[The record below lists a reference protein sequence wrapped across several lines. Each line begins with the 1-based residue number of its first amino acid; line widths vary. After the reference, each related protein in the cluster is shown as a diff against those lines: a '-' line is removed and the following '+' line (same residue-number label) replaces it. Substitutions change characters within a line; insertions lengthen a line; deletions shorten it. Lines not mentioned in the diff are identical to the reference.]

1 MALAA
6 PPDLSDTDV
15 PVQPLA
21 RTYPRG
27 LYIEPHEHVWG
38 QLLYAMSG
46 VMWVETPHEALVVPP
61 QRAVWLPP
69 GVPHGI
75 RVVSDLQ
82 MRNIYLRP
90 SLAATLDDTVQVI
103 EVGGL
108 LRELIVGLVEQ
119 GDDGAPE
126 YYEALVG
133 LALLELRRA
142 RRSLLKIPLPD
153 DSDRRLMN
161 LCQAVMAAPSLD
173 IAFEQHA
180 ENAGASVRTLARLF
194 KDGLGMGFAEWR
206 RQVQLATAVAELIQG
221 VPVSAIARE
230 LGYSPSSFSDMF
242 RRELGV
248 APSQF
253 SASQRQALKTLWPI
267 FRSTWPM
274 LVADRSPLDSGH
286 TSIAHGV
293 CHELPHLTGHRS
305 GRRSALRRTG
315 FSFPRT
321 TGHRAGRAAR
331 HAGR

>member
-6 PPDLSDTDV
+6 PPDLTDTDV

-27 LYIEPHEHVWG
+27 LFIEPHEHVWG

-90 SLAATLDDTVQVI
+90 ALAAALAATLDATVQVI

-108 LRELIVGLVEQ
+108 LRELIVGLVAQ
-119 GDDGAPE
+119 GDAGEAE
-126 YYEALVG
+126 YYDALVG

-142 RRSLLKIPLPD
+142 RRSQLKIPLPD
-153 DSDRRLMN
+153 ESDRRLMN
-161 LCQAVMAAPSLD
+161 LCQAVMAAPSLE
-173 IAFEQHA
+173 IPFEQHA
-180 ENAGASVRTLARLF
+180 QNAGASVRTLARLF
-194 KDGLGMGFAEWR
+194 KDSLGMGFAEWR
-206 RQVQLATAVAELIQG
+206 RQVQLATAVAALIQG
-221 VPVSAIARE
+221 VAVSVIARE

-253 SASQRQALKTLWPI
+253 SAT
-267 FRSTWPM
+267 
-274 LVADRSPLDSGH
+274 
-286 TSIAHGV
+286 
-293 CHELPHLTGHRS
+293 
-305 GRRSALRRTG
+305 
-315 FSFPRT
+315 
-321 TGHRAGRAAR
+321 
-331 HAGR
+331 

>member
-1 MALAA
+1 MDAVSKRLVSGVIRDLAAWPVAGYHEGPPSCRDLAMALAA
-6 PPDLSDTDV
+6 PPDLSDTAI

-27 LYIEPHEHVWG
+27 LFIEPHEHDWG

-69 GVPHGI
+69 GVVHGI

-90 SLAATLDDTVQVI
+90 SLAATLDASVQVLQ
-103 EVGGL
+103 VDSL
-108 LRELIVGLVEQ
+108 LRELIVRLVELDPPQ
-119 GDDGAPE
+119 PE

-142 RRSLLKIPLPD
+142 RRSQLKIVLPD
-153 DSDRRLMN
+153 AADRRLGS

-173 IAFEQHA
+173 ISFEQHA
-180 ENAGASVRTLARLF
+180 EAAGASVRTLARLF
-194 KDGLGMGFAEWR
+194 KERLGLGFAEWR
-206 RQVQLATAVAELIQG
+206 RQVQLATAAAELIQG
-221 VPVSAIARE
+221 VPVSRIARE

-248 APSQF
+248 APSQY
-253 SASQRQALKTLWPI
+253 
-267 FRSTWPM
+267 
-274 LVADRSPLDSGH
+274 VAGEPL
-286 TSIAHGV
+286 A
-293 CHELPHLTGHRS
+293 
-305 GRRSALRRTG
+305 
-315 FSFPRT
+315 
-321 TGHRAGRAAR
+321 
-331 HAGR
+331 